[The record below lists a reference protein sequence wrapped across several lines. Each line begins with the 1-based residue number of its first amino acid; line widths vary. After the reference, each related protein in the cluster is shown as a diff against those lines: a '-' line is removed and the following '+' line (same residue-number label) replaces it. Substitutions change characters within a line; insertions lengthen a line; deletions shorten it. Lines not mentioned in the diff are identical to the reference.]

1 MQRADG
7 SQKTFGSRTAWSEA
21 NPMTQALE
29 KSRLSEDKIAVYY
42 DRTWEQFKHIQKG
55 LEGSPGVR
63 LFFYAGVVEVFMPG
77 QPHEIF
83 KRVISSLLDF
93 FFLHFDINV
102 TPTGSVTQEQEGVAS
117 VQADDSFCFGEI
129 KPIPDL
135 SIEVIFTS
143 GSIIKLRR
151 YQALGVPEV
160 WLWEDGLFTL
170 HRLGENGYTRI
181 YKSQISELEK
191 LDVELL
197 SRCVLIG
204 ETDWLEAMRAFR
216 NAISSGE

>member
-1 MQRADG
+1 MRQVVDKPR
-7 SQKTFGSRTAWSEA
+7 S
-21 NPMTQALE
+21 LE
-29 KSRLSEDKIAVYY
+29 DHVAVYY

-63 LFFYAGVVEVFMPG
+63 LFFYEGVVEVFMPG

-83 KRVISSLLDF
+83 KKVIAALLEAF
-93 FFLHFDINV
+93 FFEWNIRII
-102 TPTGSVTQEQEGVAS
+102 PTGSVTQEQEGVAS
-117 VQADDSFCFGEI
+117 AQADESYCFGEA

-143 GSIIKLRR
+143 GSIAKLRR

-160 WLWEDGLFTL
+160 WLWADGLLTL
-170 HRLGENGYTRI
+170 HRLGANGYTRI
-181 YKSQISELEK
+181 YKSQIPGLET
-191 LDVELL
+191 LDIELL

-204 ETDWLEAMRAFR
+204 ETDWLEAMRTFR
-216 NAISSGE
+216 NAISRGE

>member
-1 MQRADG
+1 MI
-7 SQKTFGSRTAWSEA
+7 
-21 NPMTQALE
+21 QALE
-29 KSRLSEDKIAVYY
+29 KPKSSADTVTVYH
-42 DRTWEQFKHIQKG
+42 DRTWEQFKHIQTG

-63 LFFYAGVVEVFMPG
+63 LFYYEGVVEIFMPG

-83 KRVISSLLDF
+83 KTIIGSLLEAFFFHWRIRVI
-93 FFLHFDINV
+93 
-102 TPTGSVTQEQEGVAS
+102 PTGSVTQEQTGIAS
-117 VQADDSFCFGEI
+117 AQADESYCFGNA

-143 GSIIKLRR
+143 GSIAKLRR

-160 WLWEDGLFTL
+160 WFWEDGLLTL

-181 YKSQISELEK
+181 YRSQIPELEK
-191 LDVELL
+191 LDIELL

-204 ETDWLEAMRAFR
+204 ETDWLEAVETFR
-216 NAISSGE
+216 DAISRR

>member
-1 MQRADG
+1 ML
-7 SQKTFGSRTAWSEA
+7 RTHKVNA
-21 NPMTQALE
+21 MIQALE
-29 KSRLSEDKIAVYY
+29 KPKSAADKITVYS

-63 LFFYAGVVEVFMPG
+63 LSFYEGVVEVFMPG

-83 KRVISSLLDF
+83 KTIIGSLLEA
-93 FFLHFDINV
+93 FFLHWRIRV
-102 TPTGSVTQEQEGVAS
+102 VPTGSITQEQEGVAS
-117 VQADDSFCFGEI
+117 AEADESYCFGEA

-143 GSIIKLRR
+143 GSATKLNR

-160 WLWEDGLFTL
+160 WFWEDGVFTL

-181 YKSQISELEK
+181 YKSQIPELAN
-191 LDVELL
+191 LDLDLL
-197 SRCVLIG
+197 AKCVLAG
-204 ETDWLEAMRAFR
+204 EIDWLEAVLTFR
-216 NAISSGE
+216 EAIS

>member
-1 MQRADG
+1 
-7 SQKTFGSRTAWSEA
+7 
-21 NPMTQALE
+21 MTQSLE
-29 KSRLSEDKIAVYY
+29 KPRSSEDKVAVYY

-63 LFFYAGVVEVFMPG
+63 LFFYEGVVEVLMPG

-93 FFLHFDINV
+93 FFLHFNIKV
-102 TPTGSVTQEQEGVAS
+102 TPTGSVTQEQEGLAS
-117 VQADDSFCFGEI
+117 AQADDSFCFGEV

-143 GSIIKLRR
+143 GSIAKLMR

-160 WLWEDGLFTL
+160 WFWEDGLFTL
-170 HRLGENGYTRI
+170 HRLSENGYTRI
-181 YKSQISELEK
+181 YKSQIPELEK
-191 LDVELL
+191 LDIELL
-197 SRCVLIG
+197 TRCVLIG
-204 ETDWLEAMRAFR
+204 ETDWLEAMRTFR
-216 NAISSGE
+216 DAI

>member
-1 MQRADG
+1 MVQTLKKPRAAADMV
-7 SQKTFGSRTAWSEA
+7 T
-21 NPMTQALE
+21 
-29 KSRLSEDKIAVYY
+29 VYH
-42 DRTWEQFKHIQKG
+42 DRTWEQFKYIEKG

-63 LFFYAGVVEVFMPG
+63 LSFYEGVVEIFMPG

-83 KRVISSLLDF
+83 KTIIGSLLEA
-93 FFLHFDINV
+93 FFLHWRIKV
-102 TPTGSVTQEQEGVAS
+102 VPTGSVTQEQEGIAS
-117 VQADDSFCFGEI
+117 AQADKSYCFGSA

-143 GSIIKLRR
+143 GSATKLKR

-181 YKSQISELEK
+181 YKSQIPELAK

-197 SRCVLIG
+197 TQCVLAG
-204 ETDWLEAMRAFR
+204 ETDWLEAVLTFR
-216 NAISSGE
+216 EAISRD